1 MATKAVSTSS
11 FEVVNVD
18 TTVQTKAVAFPTD
31 TRLLHKARMAL
42 VRLAVKHGIT
52 LRQSYARVGLVASI
66 KAQRYAH
73 ARQMNRAKAQTRKLR
88 TYLGRVI
95 RDVQRKIAHDGGS
108 NANGNGSGN
117 GVIAKHFERLLEVAT
132 RIQTQPRRRAPGD
145 APKIYSVHAPEVE
158 CIAKGKVHQPYE
170 FGVKVGLVTTSKDN
184 FVLAAPALPGNP
196 YDGHTLK
203 QCLAQA
209 ARVCGVA
216 AREAYTDLGYKGHGC
231 NSDQLTVWL
240 SGAKRGVTAAIKRKI
255 KRRSAIEPVIGH
267 MKSDGRLSRNYL
279 KGADGDAINALM
291 CAVGHNLRKI
301 LKKLRLFY
309 AFFYTLLVSALKL
322 NLQNQLSYQAVT
334 RQN

>member
-1 MATKAVSTSS
+1 M
-11 FEVVNVD
+11 
-18 TTVQTKAVAFPTD
+18 QTKAVAFPTD
-31 TRLLHKARMAL
+31 TRLLHKARVAL
-42 VRLAVKHGIT
+42 VRLADKHGVR
-52 LRQSYARVGLVASI
+52 LRQSYARVGKAASI

-95 RDVQRKIAHDGGS
+95 RDVQRKIEG
-108 NANGNGSGN
+108 NALVS
-117 GVIAKHFERLLEVAT
+117 KQFERLLAVVT
-132 RIQTQPRRRAPGD
+132 RIQTQPKQRAAGD
-145 APKIYSVHAPEVE
+145 PPKIYSVHAPEVE

-203 QCLAQA
+203 QCLEQA

-267 MKSDGRLSRNYL
+267 MKSDGRLSRNFL
-279 KGADGDAINALM
+279 KGAQGDANNALL
-291 CAVGHNLRKI
+291 CAAGHNLRKI

-309 AFFYTLLVSALKL
+309 VYCLAVLCNALSMPMDIRPRL
-322 NLQNQLSYQAVT
+322 A
-334 RQN
+334 